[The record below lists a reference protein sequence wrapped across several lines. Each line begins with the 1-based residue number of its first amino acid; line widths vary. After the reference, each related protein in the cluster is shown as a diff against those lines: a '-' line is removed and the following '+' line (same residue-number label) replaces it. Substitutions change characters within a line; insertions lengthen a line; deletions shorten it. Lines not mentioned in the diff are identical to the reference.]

1 MLNPMLIP
9 MAIHLFFP
17 GAPYLDDHALLT
29 MVSSELPKSQTPD
42 SDSSRKHPPHSKV
55 ELSLSFHTLA
65 MDPRT
70 GRSF

>member
-17 GAPYLDDHALLT
+17 GALYLDDHALLT
-29 MVSSELPKSQTPD
+29 MASSELSKSQTPD

-55 ELSLSFHTLA
+55 ELFLSFHTMA
-65 MDPRT
+65 TDPRT
-70 GRSF
+70 GRNF